1 MRRSTKKPKPLSSL
15 PKIIEEA
22 LRSNPNY
29 LRQNTQAQQALL
41 SPAGSRLVLESIPT
55 PENVARVLH
64 NLLKNYDLSSEN
76 NKLILYQILEENTH
90 LRRAIEDNLAKHHL
104 QDCVKYA
111 NLNISFN

>member
-76 NKLILYQILEENTH
+76 NKLILY
-90 LRRAIEDNLAKHHL
+90 
-104 QDCVKYA
+104 
-111 NLNISFN
+111 